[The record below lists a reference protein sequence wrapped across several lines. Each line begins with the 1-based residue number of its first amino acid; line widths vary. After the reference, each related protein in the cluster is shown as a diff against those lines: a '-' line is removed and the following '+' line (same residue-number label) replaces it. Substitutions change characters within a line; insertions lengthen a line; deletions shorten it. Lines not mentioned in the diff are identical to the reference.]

1 MSILEVTVA
10 QRTQIIFTDDI
21 DGSDAEGTVTF
32 ALNGVQYEIDLG
44 KKNSDKLARAFA
56 PYVEAGRKVS
66 TRTPARSP
74 RAASAP
80 KRHDQLAV
88 REWARGQGLEVSSRG
103 RIPADVL
110 AKYEAAH

>member
-10 QRTQIIFTDDI
+10 QRTQVIFTDDI
-21 DGSDAEGTVTF
+21 DGSEAEGTVTF

-44 KKNSDKLARAFA
+44 QKNSDKLAKALA

-66 TRTPARSP
+66 TRAPARSP
-74 RAASAP
+74 RGASAP
-80 KRHDQLAV
+80 KRHDQSAV
-88 REWARGQGLEVSSRG
+88 REWARGQGMEVSSRG

-110 AKYEAAH
+110 AKYEAAR